1 MLDTEFLHIN
11 DPSDGTHSAH
21 PSATGAG
28 NDELGDAAA
37 LDAYSWVVTG
47 VAERAGPAVVAITV
61 PDRRDASGRRLPGGG
76 GSGFLFTPDGLILS
90 NAHVVEGAR
99 RIEVLTTTGHTLA
112 ADLLGADPHT
122 DLALLR
128 VATPQALPAL
138 TLGSARA
145 IRVGQLVVAIGN
157 PFGFEST
164 VTAGVVSA
172 LGRSLRAVSGRLI
185 EDVIQTDAALNPGNS
200 GGPLL
205 DAGGRVIGVNTAIIA
220 TAQGICFA
228 TSIDIAQQ
236 IVPQLMRHGR
246 VRRASLGVGAQNLR
260 LPRRYVRHFDLS
272 IESAVRLMEITPV
285 GPAARAGLE
294 DGDIVVAF
302 DGQAVDGIDSLHRL
316 LDAEHIERASSI
328 AVLRR
333 DRRLELPIVPGEL
346 PER

>member
-1 MLDTEFLHIN
+1 MLDTRIHRIADASEGTQAAHAPASGSH
-11 DPSDGTHSAH
+11 DDGRSDET
-21 PSATGAG
+21 
-28 NDELGDAAA
+28 A
-37 LDAYSWVVTG
+37 LDAYSRVVTG

-61 PDRRDASGRRLPGGG
+61 PDRRDARGRQLPGGG

-128 VATPQALPAL
+128 VAAPQPLPAL
-138 TLGSARA
+138 ALGSTRA

-157 PFGFEST
+157 PYGFEST

-205 DAGGRVIGVNTAIIA
+205 DASGRVIGVNTAIIA
-220 TAQGICFA
+220 AAQGICFA

-236 IVPQLMRHGR
+236 VVPQLMRHGR
-246 VRRASLGVGAQNLR
+246 VRRASLGVSAQNLR
-260 LPRRYVRHFDLS
+260 LLRRYVRHFDLP
-272 IESAVRLMEITPV
+272 IESAVRLMEIAPD
-285 GPAARAGLE
+285 GPATRAGLE
-294 DGDIVVAF
+294 DGDIVIAF
-302 DGQAVDGIDSLHRL
+302 DGQAVDGIDRLHRL
-316 LDAEHIERASSI
+316 LDAEHIGRSTPI
-328 AVLRR
+328 VVLRR

-346 PER
+346 A

>member
-1 MLDTEFLHIN
+1 MLDNEPRHVG
-11 DPSDGTHSAH
+11 DPSAGTPVTPASA
-21 PSATGAG
+21 ATGSAER
-28 NDELGDAAA
+28 DDTAA
-37 LDAYSWVVTG
+37 LDAYSRTVTG
-47 VAERAGPAVVAITV
+47 VAERAGPAVVAIAV
-61 PDRRDASGRRLPGGG
+61 PDRRDGRGRRLPGGG

-90 NAHVVEGAR
+90 NAHVVQGAR
-99 RIEVLTTTGHTLA
+99 RIEVMTTAGQTLA
-112 ADLLGADPHT
+112 ADLLGEDPHT

-128 VATPQALPAL
+128 VPASQPLPAL
-138 TLGSARA
+138 QLGSARA

-220 TAQGICFA
+220 AAQGICFA
-228 TSIDIAQQ
+228 VSIDIAQQ
-236 IVPQLMRHGR
+236 VVPQLMRHGR

-260 LPRRYVRHFDLS
+260 LPRRYVRHFDLT
-272 IESAVRLMEITPV
+272 IETAVRLMELVPD

-294 DGDIVVAF
+294 AGDIVVAF
-302 DGQAVDGIDSLHRL
+302 DGHAVDGIDALHRL
-316 LDAEHIERASSI
+316 LDAERIGRSTAI

-333 DRRLELPIVPGEL
+333 DLRREFAITPSELSG
-346 PER
+346 R

>member
-1 MLDTEFLHIN
+1 MFDVEFLSSN
-11 DPSDGTHSAH
+11 DPPDGTQCVRA
-21 PSATGAG
+21 PATGDSDDMSG
-28 NDELGDAAA
+28 GDAV
-37 LDAYSWVVTG
+37 LDAYSRVVTG
-47 VAERAGPAVVAITV
+47 VAERAGQAVVAIAV
-61 PDRRDASGRRLPGGG
+61 SDRRDARGRRLPGGG

-90 NAHVVEGAR
+90 NAHVVQGAR
-99 RIEVLTTTGHTLA
+99 TIEVMTTAGHTLA

-128 VATPQALPAL
+128 VAAPQPLPTVPLA
-138 TLGSARA
+138 SARG

-205 DAGGRVIGVNTAIIA
+205 DADGRVIGVNTAIIA
-220 TAQGICFA
+220 AAQGICFA

-236 IVPQLMRHGR
+236 VVPQLMRHGR

-260 LPRRYVRHFDLS
+260 LPRRYVRHFELG
-272 IESAVRLMEITPV
+272 IETAVRLMEIVPD
-285 GPAARAGLE
+285 GPAARAGLQA
-294 DGDIVVAF
+294 GDIVIAF
-302 DGQAVDGIDSLHRL
+302 DGHAVDGIDTLHRL
-316 LDAEHIERASSI
+316 LDAERIGRSAPI

-333 DRRLELPIVPGEL
+333 DRRCECAVTPGEWS
-346 PER
+346 ER